1 MAKVKFTISSAVSRF
16 TTTSFLWV
24 AALGIIIF
32 LDWYF
37 VARLDQSAALL
48 SQSKSAIATLEEKR
62 VSLLR
67 ERAELIKIEDKLAR
81 IDKIFTDS
89 SEPLSFI
96 EKLEKL
102 ARSRG
107 LSLKLGLPQKREGAL
122 SMRIEVEGQ
131 FSGLAP
137 FVKSVESFTEQ
148 TLFEDFSIERF
159 SGKGKEA
166 RGRIVAN
173 IEVLAK

>member
-1 MAKVKFTISSAVSRF
+1 MAKVKFTISHALSRF
-16 TTTSFLWV
+16 LITSLLWA

-37 VARLDQSAALL
+37 VARLDRSAALL
-48 SQSKSAIATLEEKR
+48 SQSKNTIATLEEKR
-62 VSLLR
+62 ASLLR
-67 ERAELIKIEDKLAR
+67 ERAGLIKIEDKLAR
-81 IDKIFTDS
+81 IDKIFVDS

-102 ARSRG
+102 ARSRN
-107 LSLKLGLPQKREGAL
+107 LSLELGLPQKREHSL

-131 FSGLAP
+131 FSELAP

-159 SGKGKEA
+159 SGKGKEV

>member
-1 MAKVKFTISSAVSRF
+1 MAKVKFTISRALSRF
-16 TTTSFLWV
+16 LATSLIWA

-37 VARLDQSAALL
+37 VARLDRGAASLN
-48 SQSKSAIATLEEKR
+48 QSKSTIATLEDKR
-62 VSLLR
+62 ASLLR
-67 ERAELIKIEDKLAR
+67 ERAELVKIDDKLAR
-81 IDKIFTDS
+81 IDKIFVDS

-102 ARSRG
+102 ARSKG
-107 LSLKLGLPQKREGAL
+107 LSLKLGLPQKRERSL
-122 SMRIEVEGQ
+122 SMRIEVEGK
-131 FSGLAP
+131 FSELTP
-137 FVKSVESFTEQ
+137 FVKNVESFTEQ

-159 SGKGKEA
+159 SGKGKEV
-166 RGRIVAN
+166 RGRVVAN